1 MEKQEKALLTIIVP
15 AYNVEAYIEECLN
28 SLVNQTVRN
37 HKIIIVNDGST
48 DKTEEKCL
56 KYKEEY
62 EELITYVYQ
71 DNKGLG
77 GARNTGMQYV
87 DTPYLT
93 FLDSDDWL
101 SIKFVEKFSK
111 LMEWTDE
118 KPEMVFTLPWVFDS
132 VTNRILSWKDKEI
145 YDSIFEVKE
154 NKSYVKTNVRKNPE
168 LYKLEVSSC
177 RKIYKT
183 EFLEDNKFFFPE
195 KLKWEDVPGHFYLL
209 NKANTCMAL
218 PEVGFFY
225 RTNQGGQITS
235 GGGKTRLDMVPIFEQ
250 LLKVQEENNFIEIE
264 RAYVLRLILDFSL
277 WSVEATN
284 VEYIVELLNK
294 LHIFWKKIDKN
305 DLQFYLDNL
314 SQNKEVEKGF
324 VASLMSENYLKLKEY
339 DERYDVM
346 RKYSRVFNKD
356 GEKRNIIKGGLK
368 CVQEHGLK
376 YTISWALIWIVFILL
391 LNTFGSFLQSMI

>member
-168 LYKLEVSSC
+168 LYKLEVNSC

-376 YTISWALIWIVFILL
+376 YTISWALEKSQL
-391 LNTFGSFLQSMI
+391 

>member
-225 RTNQGGQITS
+225 RTNQGGKITS
-235 GGGKTRLDMVPIFEQ
+235 GGAKTRLDMVPIFEQ

-376 YTISWALIWIVFILL
+376 YTISWALEKSQLR
-391 LNTFGSFLQSMI
+391 

>member
-195 KLKWEDVPGHFYLL
+195 KL
-209 NKANTCMAL
+209 N
-218 PEVGFFY
+218 
-225 RTNQGGQITS
+225 
-235 GGGKTRLDMVPIFEQ
+235 GKMFRDIF
-250 LLKVQEENNFIEIE
+250 I
-264 RAYVLRLILDFSL
+264 
-277 WSVEATN
+277 
-284 VEYIVELLNK
+284 
-294 LHIFWKKIDKN
+294 
-305 DLQFYLDNL
+305 
-314 SQNKEVEKGF
+314 
-324 VASLMSENYLKLKEY
+324 
-339 DERYDVM
+339 
-346 RKYSRVFNKD
+346 
-356 GEKRNIIKGGLK
+356 
-368 CVQEHGLK
+368 C
-376 YTISWALIWIVFILL
+376 
-391 LNTFGSFLQSMI
+391 

>member
-376 YTISWALIWIVFILL
+376 YTISWALEK
-391 LNTFGSFLQSMI
+391 S

>member
-1 MEKQEKALLTIIVP
+1 MIFNTENHRDRYGKTRKALLTIIVP

-376 YTISWALIWIVFILL
+376 YTISWALEKSQLR
-391 LNTFGSFLQSMI
+391 

>member
-346 RKYSRVFNKD
+346 RNYSRVFNKD

-376 YTISWALIWIVFILL
+376 YTISWALEKSQLR
-391 LNTFGSFLQSMI
+391 

>member
-250 LLKVQEENNFIEIE
+250 LLKMQEENNFIEIE

-376 YTISWALIWIVFILL
+376 YTISWALEKSQLR
-391 LNTFGSFLQSMI
+391 

>member
-264 RAYVLRLILDFSL
+264 RAYVLRLILEFSL

-376 YTISWALIWIVFILL
+376 YTISWALEKSQLR
-391 LNTFGSFLQSMI
+391 

>member
-168 LYKLEVSSC
+168 LDKLEVSSC

-376 YTISWALIWIVFILL
+376 YTISWALEKSQLR
-391 LNTFGSFLQSMI
+391 

>member
-93 FLDSDDWL
+93 FLDSDDWS

-376 YTISWALIWIVFILL
+376 YTISWALEKSQLR
-391 LNTFGSFLQSMI
+391 

>member
-376 YTISWALIWIVFILL
+376 YTISWALEKSQLR
-391 LNTFGSFLQSMI
+391 

>member
-324 VASLMSENYLKLKEY
+324 VASLMSKNYLKLKEY

-376 YTISWALIWIVFILL
+376 YTISWALEKSQLR
-391 LNTFGSFLQSMI
+391 

>member
-225 RTNQGGQITS
+225 RTNQGGKITS

-376 YTISWALIWIVFILL
+376 YTISWALEKSQLR
-391 LNTFGSFLQSMI
+391 

>member
-15 AYNVEAYIEECLN
+15 EYNVEAYIEECLN

-376 YTISWALIWIVFILL
+376 YTISWALEKSQLR
-391 LNTFGSFLQSMI
+391 

>member
-339 DERYDVM
+339 DERYVM

-376 YTISWALIWIVFILL
+376 YTISWALEKSQLR
-391 LNTFGSFLQSMI
+391 

>member
-154 NKSYVKTNVRKNPE
+154 NKSYVKTYVRKNPE

-376 YTISWALIWIVFILL
+376 YTISWALEKSQLR
-391 LNTFGSFLQSMI
+391 

>member
-376 YTISWALIWIVFILL
+376 YTISWALEK
-391 LNTFGSFLQSMI
+391 SQKK

>member
-71 DNKGLG
+71 DDKGLG

-284 VEYIVELLNK
+284 VEYVVELLNK

-376 YTISWALIWIVFILL
+376 YTISWALEKSQLR
-391 LNTFGSFLQSMI
+391 

>member
-339 DERYDVM
+339 DERCDVM

-376 YTISWALIWIVFILL
+376 YTISWALEKSQLR
-391 LNTFGSFLQSMI
+391 

>member
-356 GEKRNIIKGGLK
+356 GEKRNIIKGGLN

-376 YTISWALIWIVFILL
+376 YTISWALEKSQLR
-391 LNTFGSFLQSMI
+391 

>member
-183 EFLEDNKFFFPE
+183 EFLKDNKFFFPE

-376 YTISWALIWIVFILL
+376 YTISWALEKSQLR
-391 LNTFGSFLQSMI
+391 

>member
-376 YTISWALIWIVFILL
+376 YTISWALEK
-391 LNTFGSFLQSMI
+391 SQ

>member
-1 MEKQEKALLTIIVP
+1 MEKQEKALLIIIVP

-376 YTISWALIWIVFILL
+376 YTISWALEKSQLR
-391 LNTFGSFLQSMI
+391 

>member
-225 RTNQGGQITS
+225 RINQGGQITS

-376 YTISWALIWIVFILL
+376 YTISWALEKSQLR
-391 LNTFGSFLQSMI
+391 

>member
-264 RAYVLRLILDFSL
+264 RAYVLRRILDFSL

-376 YTISWALIWIVFILL
+376 YTISWALEKSQLR
-391 LNTFGSFLQSMI
+391 

>member
-314 SQNKEVEKGF
+314 SQKKGF

-376 YTISWALIWIVFILL
+376 YTISWALEKSQLR
-391 LNTFGSFLQSMI
+391 

>member
-284 VEYIVELLNK
+284 VEYVVELLNK

-376 YTISWALIWIVFILL
+376 YTISWALEKSQLR
-391 LNTFGSFLQSMI
+391 

>member
-15 AYNVEAYIEECLN
+15 AYNVEAYIEDCLN

-235 GGGKTRLDMVPIFEQ
+235 VGGKTRLDMVPIFEQ

-376 YTISWALIWIVFILL
+376 YTISWALEKSQLR
-391 LNTFGSFLQSMI
+391 

>member
-284 VEYIVELLNK
+284 VDYIVELLNK

-376 YTISWALIWIVFILL
+376 YTISWALEKSQLR
-391 LNTFGSFLQSMI
+391 

>member
-15 AYNVEAYIEECLN
+15 AYNVEAYIEEGLN

-376 YTISWALIWIVFILL
+376 YTISWALEKSQLR
-391 LNTFGSFLQSMI
+391 

>member
-209 NKANTCMAL
+209 NKENTCMAL

-376 YTISWALIWIVFILL
+376 YTISWALEKSQLR
-391 LNTFGSFLQSMI
+391 

>member
-264 RAYVLRLILDFSL
+264 RAYVLRLILDSSL

-376 YTISWALIWIVFILL
+376 YTISWALEKSQLR
-391 LNTFGSFLQSMI
+391 

>member
-356 GEKRNIIKGGLK
+356 GEKINIIKGGLK

-376 YTISWALIWIVFILL
+376 YTISWALEKSQLR
-391 LNTFGSFLQSMI
+391 

>member
-225 RTNQGGQITS
+225 RTNQGGQIIS

-376 YTISWALIWIVFILL
+376 YTISWALEKSQLR
-391 LNTFGSFLQSMI
+391 

>member
-111 LMEWTDE
+111 LMEWTVE

-376 YTISWALIWIVFILL
+376 YTISWALEKSQLR
-391 LNTFGSFLQSMI
+391 

>member
-48 DKTEEKCL
+48 DKSEEKCL

-168 LYKLEVSSC
+168 LYKLEVNSC

-376 YTISWALIWIVFILL
+376 YTISWALEKSQLR
-391 LNTFGSFLQSMI
+391 

>member
-132 VTNRILSWKDKEI
+132 VINRILSWKDKEI

-376 YTISWALIWIVFILL
+376 YTISWALEKSQLR
-391 LNTFGSFLQSMI
+391 

>member
-324 VASLMSENYLKLKEY
+324 VASLMSENYLKLKEN

-376 YTISWALIWIVFILL
+376 YTISWALEKSQLR
-391 LNTFGSFLQSMI
+391 